1 MRMRLLPRVGLTEGI
16 RRTMGDSVP
25 QWRVDMSALHVA
37 TSVKAV
43 MSEQGGQFKAR
54 RTAIGLSVSA
64 LAKRAGVDRGSLTNL
79 EDGKPVRDTTVAL
92 IDKTLSDLE
101 HELGMD
107 EPSVVEAPAAAAAPA
122 MIRFTVEGVYGAKAL
137 VVEGPVENI
146 AELEAAVD
154 KIMRRLAGEQGD
166 TPPQG

>member
-1 MRMRLLPRVGLTEGI
+1 MMIASTAEWTTVGSEFRERRLRLKMTQEEI
-16 RRTMGDSVP
+16 
-25 QWRVDMSALHVA
+25 
-37 TSVKAV
+37 AV
-43 MSEQGGQFKAR
+43 EADLNR
-54 RTAIGLSVSA
+54 DTVSA
-64 LAKRAGVDRGSLTNL
+64 IEAGKGGMKSRRQL
-79 EDGKPVRDTTVAL
+79 EDALARLEDEAGHTALSIAEAVTT
-92 IDKTLSDLE
+92 E
-101 HELGMD
+101 
-107 EPSVVEAPAAAAAPA
+107 EAPAVAAAPS

>member
-1 MRMRLLPRVGLTEGI
+1 MKMTQEEIAVEADLNRDTVSAIEAGKGGMKSRRQLEDALARLEDEAGHT
-16 RRTMGDSVP
+16 
-25 QWRVDMSALHVA
+25 ALSIAEAA
-37 TSVKAV
+37 TS
-43 MSEQGGQFKAR
+43 E
-54 RTAIGLSVSA
+54 
-64 LAKRAGVDRGSLTNL
+64 
-79 EDGKPVRDTTVAL
+79 
-92 IDKTLSDLE
+92 
-101 HELGMD
+101 
-107 EPSVVEAPAAAAAPA
+107 EPPAAAAAPP